1 MITLPTSGTD
11 MPVYTDMAN
20 GFTISAPIGN
30 VSFGAFGIGCDAN
43 GSRSGFEES
52 DRLVIEFFDS
62 SGAPSTASN
71 VSIVLSGAGVSGN
84 VVIAV
89 DDGPAG
95 APVPATTG
103 QPIAIGQNGVHK
115 IDVSV
120 PDPDSARVYWAE
132 LVFDHDCL

>member
-1 MITLPTSGTD
+1 

-43 GSRSGFEES
+43 RSRSGFEEN
-52 DRLVIEFFDS
+52 DRLIIEFFDS
-62 SGAPSTASN
+62 GGAPSTASN

-84 VVIAV
+84 VVIAI
-89 DDGPAG
+89 DDGPPG
-95 APVPATTG
+95 APVPVTRG
-103 QPIAIGQNGVHK
+103 QPIVIGQNGVHK

-120 PDPDSARVYWAE
+120 PDLDLARIYWEGLA
-132 LVFDHDCL
+132 FDHDCL